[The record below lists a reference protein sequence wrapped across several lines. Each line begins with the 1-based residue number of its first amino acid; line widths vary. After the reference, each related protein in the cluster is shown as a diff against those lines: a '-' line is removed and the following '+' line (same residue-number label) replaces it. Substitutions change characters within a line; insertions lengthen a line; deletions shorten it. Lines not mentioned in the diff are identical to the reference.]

1 MKEITSLV
9 PSFGNT
15 GPIKFRSMSFGT
27 TDSLKAYL
35 DATIGQTEDGKIIVT
50 YDDANQIIDY
60 FPTYFEDKK
69 VEYCDSYDEY
79 YLKEFSKKMT
89 DINTLSYGTVIPNM
103 TTRLPERVT
112 GYVLAYKWS
121 TKCKMIQQKDLKS
134 Y

>member
-1 MKEITSLV
+1 MGFFRTLKEIVSPV

-35 DATIGQTEDGKIIVT
+35 DATMAQTRDGKVIVT

-79 YLKEFSKKMT
+79 YLKEFYKKMT

-103 TTRLPERVT
+103 TTGLPKRVT
-112 GYVLAYKWS
+112 GYLSGYG
-121 TKCKMIQQKDLKS
+121 L
-134 Y
+134 

>member
-103 TTRLPERVT
+103 TTGLPKRVT
-112 GYVLAYKWS
+112 GYLLAYKWS
-121 TKCKMIQQKDLKS
+121 SKCKMIQQKDLKS

>member
-1 MKEITSLV
+1 MGFFKAIKEIVSPV

-79 YLKEFSKKMT
+79 YLKKFCFLR
-89 DINTLSYGTVIPNM
+89 NTLSYGTVIPKM
-103 TTRLPERVT
+103 TTGLPKRVT
-112 GYVLAYKWS
+112 GYLSGYG
-121 TKCKMIQQKDLKS
+121 L
-134 Y
+134 

>member
-1 MKEITSLV
+1 MGFFKAIKEIVSPV

-35 DATIGQTEDGKIIVT
+35 DATIGQTEDGKVIVT

-79 YLKEFSKKMT
+79 YLKEFSKKTT

-103 TTRLPERVT
+103 TTGLPKRVT
-112 GYVLAYKWS
+112 GYLSGYG
-121 TKCKMIQQKDLKS
+121 L
-134 Y
+134 

>member
-1 MKEITSLV
+1 MSPV

-79 YLKEFSKKMT
+79 YLKKFCFLR
-89 DINTLSYGTVIPNM
+89 NTLSYCTVIPKM
-103 TTRLPERVT
+103 TTGLPKRVT
-112 GYVLAYKWS
+112 GYLSGYG
-121 TKCKMIQQKDLKS
+121 L
-134 Y
+134 

>member
-1 MKEITSLV
+1 MGFFKAIKEIVSPV

-35 DATIGQTEDGKIIVT
+35 DATMAQTRDGKVIVT

-69 VEYCDSYDEY
+69 VEYCDTYDEY
-79 YLKEFSKKMT
+79 YRIELMK
-89 DINTLSYGTVIPNM
+89 DATLSYGTLTPNM
-103 TTRLPERVT
+103 TTGMPGRVWLIN
-112 GYVLAYKWS
+112 GVVINAKR
-121 TKCKMIQQKDLKS
+121 
-134 Y
+134 

>member
-1 MKEITSLV
+1 MGFFKTLKESVSPV

-35 DATIGQTEDGKIIVT
+35 DATLGQEENGKIIVT

-60 FPTYFEDKK
+60 FPTYFEGKE
-69 VEYCDSYDEY
+69 VEYYDSYDEY
-79 YLKEFSKKMT
+79 YLKEFSKKIT

-103 TTRLPERVT
+103 TTGLSRRVT
-112 GYVLAYKWS
+112 GYLS
-121 TKCKMIQQKDLKS
+121 S
-134 Y
+134 YGL

>member
-103 TTRLPERVT
+103 TTGLPKRVT
-112 GYVLAYKWS
+112 GYLLAYKWS
-121 TKCKMIQQKDLKS
+121 NKCKMIQQKDLKS

>member
-1 MKEITSLV
+1 MSPV
-9 PSFGNT
+9 PSFGDT

-35 DATIGQTEDGKIIVT
+35 DATIRQTEDGKIIVT

-69 VEYCDSYDEY
+69 VEYYDSYDEY

-89 DINTLSYGTVIPNM
+89 DINTLSYGTVIPKM
-103 TTRLPERVT
+103 TTGIPKRVT
-112 GYVLAYKWS
+112 GYLSGYGLS
-121 TKCKMIQQKDLKS
+121 ME
-134 Y
+134 

>member
-1 MKEITSLV
+1 MGFFKTLKEIVSPV

-27 TDSLKAYL
+27 TDSLKVYL
-35 DATIGQTEDGKIIVT
+35 DATLGQEENGKIIVT

-89 DINTLSYGTVIPNM
+89 DINTLSYGTLKANM
-103 TTRLPERVT
+103 TTGLPRRVT
-112 GYVLAYKWS
+112 GYLSGYG
-121 TKCKMIQQKDLKS
+121 L
-134 Y
+134 

>member
-1 MKEITSLV
+1 MGFFRTLKEIVSPV

-79 YLKEFSKKMT
+79 SLKEFSKKVT

-103 TTRLPERVT
+103 TTGLPKRVT
-112 GYVLAYKWS
+112 GYLYGYGLS
-121 TKCKMIQQKDLKS
+121 ME
-134 Y
+134 

>member
-1 MKEITSLV
+1 
-9 PSFGNT
+9 
-15 GPIKFRSMSFGT
+15 MSFDT

-35 DATIGQTEDGKIIVT
+35 DATMAQTRDGKVIVT

-89 DINTLSYGTVIPNM
+89 DINTLSYGTVIPKM
-103 TTRLPERVT
+103 TTGLSME
-112 GYVLAYKWS
+112 
-121 TKCKMIQQKDLKS
+121 
-134 Y
+134 